1 MFIFCIVCE
10 KSIQYLHV
18 RNIDS
23 AFDFLESLR
32 EC

>member
-1 MFIFCIVCE
+1 MLYIALYV
-10 KSIQYLHV
+10 KKNIQYLHV